1 MKLLREENK
10 IVKFEHFKTTA
21 TDWAVINYYKIPLSL
36 QFTVVWKHDDK
47 LPHDSGWFV
56 RPPVI
61 EVKQKACQVKV
72 VRRRSDNSFFDVQV
86 LDEEGVTIRGKHC
99 KGISKYI
106 DICNYFI
113 KKG

>member
-10 IVKFEHFKTTA
+10 IVKFEHFKTIA
-21 TDWAVINYYKIPLSL
+21 TDWAVIDYYKIPPSL
-36 QFTVVWKHDDK
+36 QFTVTWTHDDK
-47 LPHDSGWFV
+47 WTHDSGWFV
-56 RPPVI
+56 RPPVT

-72 VRRRSDNSFFDVQV
+72 VHRRSDHSFFDVQV

-99 KGISKYI
+99 KEMSKYI
-106 DICNYFI
+106 DIFNYFM